1 LSLFVGA
8 VTILTDVIIVVY
20 YLVEGDL
27 TVRFLL
33 KVFVLFVTTG
43 ALSVYLALVL
53 RSEAEAG
60 Q

>member
-1 LSLFVGA
+1 M
-8 VTILTDVIIVVY
+8 TILTDVIIVVY

-33 KVFVLFVTTG
+33 KVLVLFVITG

-53 RSEAEAG
+53 RFEAEARK
-60 Q
+60 